1 MPELFTYNSLLS
13 VCAPKGMWE
22 MAQKLLREMDSKGI
36 VHDVFTYNTYLDT
49 LCKGINRHMM
59 RKKYVY

>member
-36 VHDVFTYNTYLDT
+36 VRDVFTYNPY
-49 LCKGINRHMM
+49 
-59 RKKYVY
+59 